1 MSMNRRIDKL
11 WHNPAVEYYKYK
23 RWMNKIYTQNMDGY
37 HSTRLREEYLTEELH
52 TVWYHLYMKTLK
64 YTMYSLDMYT
74 FK

>member
-1 MSMNRRIDKL
+1 
-11 WHNPAVEYYKYK
+11 
-23 RWMNKIYTQNMDGY
+23 MNKIYTQNMDGY
-37 HSTRLREEYLTEELH
+37 HSTILREEYLTEELH

>member
-1 MSMNRRIDKL
+1 MDKL

-37 HSTRLREEYLTEELH
+37 HSTILREEYLTEELH

-64 YTMYSLDMYT
+64 YTMYSLDVYT